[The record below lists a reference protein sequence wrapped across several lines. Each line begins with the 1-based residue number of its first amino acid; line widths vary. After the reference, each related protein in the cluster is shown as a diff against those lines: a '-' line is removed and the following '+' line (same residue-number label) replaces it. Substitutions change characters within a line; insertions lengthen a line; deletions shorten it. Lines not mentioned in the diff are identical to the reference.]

1 MEYLGGC
8 ENNSE
13 KSLPD
18 MFELVGVLVHS
29 GTAESGHY
37 YSYIRN
43 RLSPSGSPEWFEF
56 NDSEVSSFDP
66 STIPA
71 ACYGGSDGITRDA
84 MGQTYALS
92 KPYSAY
98 MLFYERSSL
107 LLSSEPNLGTVAVQP
122 KLSVPRDLELEIH
135 RENEYF
141 IRKYCMF
148 DNNHIEFV
156 RKLLDQQQRLIKHMP
171 HPDHVYEKKAL
182 LLGLDTLEQI
192 ATRFKDSTEG
202 EALFNVLNAYLIQ
215 CPQCCLEFFDWL
227 CEKEDAITNLLVCN
241 PYAKARGNFMRLVM
255 FALNQV
261 RRKRPELY
269 GPTSESDADGH
280 DIEYEDT
287 VLYKLCSSLMRSWNG
302 LQWSIKTWND
312 YFSLLASIS
321 ALGDLEKVVMLDLG
335 FLRKTMELLL
345 MDHLQAPRKLEYL
358 FDNFAKIWTKR
369 RPPLGNLGAVIGGL
383 MSLCDPNMRPCRD
396 DESRTFFLRRI
407 PKFPLTSTEYDFFTF
422 SPKNHLVMLTR
433 LLESQATTES
443 MGILIAHIV
452 KSDAAP
458 VEGPLLEQIKATL
471 ISGVPVDP
479 AQDAEPFLM
488 CLLYF
493 IQATKSPN
501 YVKEILRRVADEVPT
516 IGTDGGPEHLLFF
529 EELSN
534 LRNPNLKQ
542 NLIRWR
548 MIEFVGL
555 WAPPLLTY
563 CDGTVR
569 DKTERLLDEILF
581 NILQDGCD
589 RPRARKGA
597 EDLMNGCFAFIE
609 SRFPRTRQQC
619 DEKTFENV
627 LRVLDKCGEY
637 QDDEEAFRAR
647 GDGMFHSIINL
658 VGSSLRNS
666 SGLRLLIEKI
676 ILEEEDADLA
686 SGKTEWSSRAR
697 HD

>member
-1 MEYLGGC
+1 MEYLSGG
-8 ENNSE
+8 ENNGE
-13 KSLPD
+13 KSSPD

-43 RLSPSGSPEWFEF
+43 RLSPSGEPEWFEF

-71 ACYGGSDGITRDA
+71 ACYGGTDGVTRDA
-84 MGQTYALS
+84 MGQTYTLS

-107 LLSSEPNLGTVAVQP
+107 LSLSTGNQGTAAIQT
-122 KLSVPRDLELEIH
+122 KLSIPRELELEIH
-135 RENEYF
+135 SENEYF

-156 RKLLDQQQRLIKHMP
+156 RKLLDQQQRLIKHTTLL
-171 HPDHVYEKKAL
+171 DHGCEKRAL

-202 EALFNVLNAYLIQ
+202 EALFNVLNTYLIN
-215 CPQCCLEFFDWL
+215 CPECCLEFFDWL

-241 PYAKARGNFMRLVM
+241 PYAKARGNFLRLVM

-269 GPTSESDADGH
+269 GPGDEND
-280 DIEYEDT
+280 DIEFEET

-312 YFSLLASIS
+312 YFGLLASIS
-321 ALGDLEKVVMLDLG
+321 ALGEVEKVVMLELG

-369 RPPLGNLGAVIGGL
+369 RPPLGNLGSVIGEL
-383 MSLCDPNMRPCRD
+383 MSLCDPHLRPCRD
-396 DESRTFFLRRI
+396 DESRSHFRHLS
-407 PKFPLTSTEYDFFTF
+407 KLPLTSTEYDFFTF
-422 SPKNHLVMLTR
+422 SHKNQMMILTR
-433 LLESQATTES
+433 LLESQTTTES
-443 MGILIAHIV
+443 MGNLVVHIV
-452 KSDAAP
+452 RSEAAP
-458 VEGPLLEQIKATL
+458 SEGPLLEQIKTTL

-479 AQDAEPFLM
+479 AQEAEPFLM

-493 IQATKSPN
+493 ISVTKSPT
-501 YVKEILRRVADEVPT
+501 YVKEIIRRVADEVPT

-529 EELSN
+529 QELSN

-542 NLIRWR
+542 YLIRWR
-548 MIEFVGL
+548 MIEYVGL

-569 DKTERLLDEILF
+569 DSTERLLDEILF
-581 NILQDGCD
+581 DLLQDGGD
-589 RPRARKGA
+589 RPRARKGV
-597 EDLMNGCFAFIE
+597 EDLMNGCFLFIE
-609 SRFPRTRQQC
+609 SRFPRLRQPC

-627 LRVLDKCGEY
+627 LRVLEKCGEY
-637 QDDEEAFRAR
+637 QEDEEAFRTR
-647 GDGMFHSIINL
+647 NDG
-658 VGSSLRNS
+658 
-666 SGLRLLIEKI
+666 
-676 ILEEEDADLA
+676 
-686 SGKTEWSSRAR
+686 
-697 HD
+697 

>member
-1 MEYLGGC
+1 MEYLGGG
-8 ENNSE
+8 EGNGE
-13 KSLPD
+13 KQSSD

-71 ACYGGSDGITRDA
+71 ACYGGTDGVTRDA

-107 LLSSEPNLGTVAVQP
+107 LSSSTPNQGASSVQT
-122 KLSVPRDLELEIH
+122 KLSIPRELELEIH

-156 RKLLDQQQRLIKHMP
+156 RRLLDQQQRLIKHTT
-171 HPDHVYEKKAL
+171 HLDHVYEKRAL

-202 EALFNVLNAYLIQ
+202 EQLFNVLNAYLIQ
-215 CPQCCLEFFDWL
+215 CPECCLEFFDWL

-255 FALNQV
+255 FALTQV

-269 GPTSESDADGH
+269 GPTCEDDASDH
-280 DIEYEDT
+280 EIEHENA
-287 VLYKLCSSLMRSWNG
+287 VLYKLCRSLMGSWNG

-312 YFSLLASIS
+312 YFSLLTSIS
-321 ALGDLEKVVMLDLG
+321 ALGDIEKVVMLDLG
-335 FLRKTMELLL
+335 FLKKTMELLL
-345 MDHLQAPRKLEYL
+345 MGHLQAPRKLEFLY
-358 FDNFAKIWTKR
+358 DNFAKIWTKR

-383 MSLCDPNMRPCRD
+383 MSLCDPNLRPCRD
-396 DESRTFFLRRI
+396 DESRTHFLRRV
-407 PKFPLTSTEYDFFTF
+407 PKFPLTSTEYDYFTF
-422 SPKNHLVMLTR
+422 SSKNQLVILTR

-443 MGILIAHIV
+443 MGILVAHIV
-452 KSDAAP
+452 KSEAAP
-458 VEGPLLEQIKATL
+458 AESSLLEQIKTTL

-479 AQDAEPFLM
+479 AQEAEPFLM

-529 EELSN
+529 EELAN

-569 DKTERLLDEILF
+569 DKVERLLDEILF
-581 NILQDGCD
+581 DILQDGGD

-609 SRFPRTRQQC
+609 SRFPRTRQPC

-627 LRVLDKCGEY
+627 LRVLEKCGEY
-637 QDDEEAFRAR
+637 QEDEETFRAR
-647 GDGMFHSIINL
+647 SDG
-658 VGSSLRNS
+658 R
-666 SGLRLLIEKI
+666 
-676 ILEEEDADLA
+676 
-686 SGKTEWSSRAR
+686 
-697 HD
+697 